1 MKQKLLPFMLILLF
15 SISGQAYS
23 QIVSAGSGNW
33 SETTSWV
40 GGVVPAA
47 GQSVLVDAGHTIYV
61 NTAAEC
67 LNLHIKG
74 TVGMDSTTS
83 RSLSVFGNLLVD
95 TTGTLRMYNT
105 ANTGGSTLI
114 HQLTFYKSLF
124 NYGVFDMRTGSNPAV
139 GVGDIT
145 ITGNDT
151 TYMRFGAY
159 SSSNN
164 EFNRV
169 TINKTGTAPIVL
181 LSDVNSNNNSTTA
194 PSALVLTRGIIITGD
209 FGWYNR
215 SSSSAVGVLGGSDS
229 SYVRGSLIRFIASGS
244 NISRLFAVGDTEY
257 RPVTVVLPTGIS
269 NAPIKVKLVSG
280 NANTGASTFQG
291 NIEAVSTIRYYEIT
305 NLHTAALNFTFFT
318 PTYREGDYV
327 TPGNQQLRVA
337 TALDNRNVWIDRGP
351 DSLGIR
357 PHMTSITGSAVSIMC
372 DSIAGGL
379 SLAANQVV
387 CLSLARVTGSV
398 YNPLPVELNSFS
410 ASVTGSTVTLNW
422 QTASE
427 TNNHGFFVQREN
439 GNGWTEVSFIKGLGS
454 SVKSHAY
461 SFSEE
466 ISSGLYN
473 YRLVQTD
480 FNGTV
485 KIYGPIEVNVST
497 VPVQFTLS
505 EAYPNPFNPSAN
517 INFSV
522 AEHGQ
527 TQLRLISITGEVISS
542 LFNETAEPGI
552 QYSVRIDGSRLSS
565 GVYFAILTQGV
576 SRSIKSIVLT
586 K

>member
-1 MKQKLLPFMLILLF
+1 MKQKLLPFMLILILG
-15 SISGQAYS
+15 ISGQSFS

-40 GGVVPAA
+40 GGFVPAS

-67 LNLHIKG
+67 MDLHIKG

-83 RSLSVFGNLLVD
+83 RSLTVFGNLLVD

-105 ANTGGSTLI
+105 ANTGGATLI
-114 HQLTFYKSLF
+114 HQLTFHKSLF

-151 TYMRFGAY
+151 TYMRFGPY

-164 EFNRV
+164 EFNKV
-169 TINKTGTAPIVL
+169 TVNKAGSAPIVL
-181 LSDVNSNNNSTTA
+181 LSDIGSNNNSTTA
-194 PSALVLTRGIIITGD
+194 PSPLVLTRGIIITGD

-215 SSSSAVGVLGGSDS
+215 SSSSSVGVLGGSDS
-229 SYVRGSLIRFIASGS
+229 SYIRGSLIRFIASGS

-257 RPVTVVLPTGIS
+257 RPVTVTLPTGIS

-280 NANTGASTFQG
+280 NANTGSSAFQG

-318 PTYREGDYV
+318 PSYREGDYV

-337 TALDNRNVWIDRGP
+337 SALDNRNVWVDRGP

-357 PHMTSITGSAVSIMC
+357 PHMTMLNGAPVNIQC

-379 SLAANQVV
+379 SLAANQVMY
-387 CLSLARVTGSV
+387 LSLARVTGSL
-398 YNPLPVELNSFS
+398 YNPLPVELTSFR
-410 ASVTGSTVTLNW
+410 ASVSGSTVTLDW

-439 GNGWTEVSFIKGLGS
+439 ETGWADVAFVEGVGS
-454 SVKSHAY
+454 STSQQTY
-461 SFSEE
+461 SFSETLSTG
-466 ISSGLYN
+466 IYK
-473 YRLVQTD
+473 YRLVQAD
-480 FNGTV
+480 FNGEQN
-485 KIYGPIEVNVST
+485 IYGPFEVNVSD
-497 VPVQFTLS
+497 VPVAFNLS
-505 EAYPNPFNPSAN
+505 DAYPNPFNPSAN

-522 AEHGQ
+522 AAAGQ
-527 TQLRLISITGEVISS
+527 TQLRLISVTGEVVAT
-542 LFNETAEPGI
+542 LFNEIAEPGV
-552 QYSVRIDGSRLSS
+552 QYAVRIDGSRLSS
-565 GVYFAILTQGV
+565 GVYFVALTQGA